1 MDTWKKHSVGELR
14 IIAKAYKKHTMV
26 GAVGKM
32 KKGELITLLD
42 KHLLIDDAGM
52 IKVRPMEM
60 MPLKGPNIQKVT
72 AENEYKKK
80 LGKVQREAQKKL
92 VNKMQKDEDMMKEA
106 EAYKKEKEKD
116 VGGVTLEEQ
125 ARADEIKRMLSS
137 VSMHLKE
144 VMDKM

>member
-1 MDTWKKHSVGELR
+1 MDSWKKHSVSELR
-14 IIAKAYKKHTMV
+14 IIAKAYKKHTKV
-26 GAVGKM
+26 GAVSKM
-32 KKGELITLLD
+32 KKGELIALLD

-52 IKVRPMEM
+52 IKVRAVEL

-72 AENEYKKK
+72 AEREYKKK
-80 LGKVQREAQKKL
+80 LSKVQKKAREELVAKSQKE
-92 VNKMQKDEDMMKEA
+92 DDMMKEA
-106 EAYKKEKEKD
+106 EAYKKEKEKQ

-137 VSMHLKE
+137 VSLHLKE